1 LVPLISL
8 VKVIEIKVIQSSL
21 FLRQKKKLHKN
32 QIKELDNRI
41 RDIIKNPDIGEEKKG
56 ALKGVKV
63 YKFHTDKQIFL
74 LAYEIIDET
83 LNLIMIGSH
92 ENYYRDLQKYL

>member
-1 LVPLISL
+1 MVPLISL

-41 RDIIKNPDIGEEKKG
+41 RDIIKNPDIGEEKKVRTEKYVQMKV
-56 ALKGVKV
+56 LKYNK
-63 YKFHTDKQIFL
+63 
-74 LAYEIIDET
+74 IIP
-83 LNLIMIGSH
+83 NF
-92 ENYYRDLQKYL
+92 